1 MAPACRS
8 KRRAAAAS
16 TSLGA
21 ARDLEAAVQ
30 QRSTIDSVT
39 GGSAAGMMRDWTKL
53 FPELVVVVANVLLLT
68 DVKDYISMRAACKA
82 WRGATT
88 NPRIL
93 DPRFFPRNWIL
104 IQTKIKLGSKMGSYL
119 LSTAPSSPTRRAT
132 LSWPTRAPR
141 LFLFNPMTA
150 ATADLPYLNVRR
162 KSERSTMDLTPEV
175 TAAGIIYGGDGD
187 GVTVVLCCLTQQRDA
202 AILCAKPSDTAWVK
216 VDARCMKHEQRGAVP
231 MFRGGLSMGGNFYVP
246 TRAGN
251 VLKVELSPAPHLV
264 HVARQ
269 DKLDED
275 CFGWCDF
282 GMCLVPSLDI
292 DDTND
297 GMLLL
302 VNGLYDSERPT
313 ICTFCVFGVKLAEG
327 RLTRMHDIGNRTILL
342 RFSATLR
349 TDKFPS
355 LAKSRRI
362 LSENARIDISRL

>member
-104 IQTKIKLGSKMGSYL
+104 IQTKIKLGSKMG
-119 LSTAPSSPTRRAT
+119 R
-132 LSWPTRAPR
+132 
-141 LFLFNPMTA
+141 FV
-150 ATADLPYLNVRR
+150 NVRTGCSLR
-162 KSERSTMDLTPEV
+162 IQLLVEHGSVLANAEGYLVLADKSTQIVPVQPHDSRYRGPTISQCPPEIREINYGFDAGI

-302 VNGLYDSERPT
+302 VN
-313 ICTFCVFGVKLAEG
+313 
-327 RLTRMHDIGNRTILL
+327 
-342 RFSATLR
+342 
-349 TDKFPS
+349 
-355 LAKSRRI
+355 
-362 LSENARIDISRL
+362 